1 MDTTQ
6 LRSRFDQLRGRQ
18 LTIESEIEQAT
29 ARIRESKREL
39 RRHEQA
45 REIVKEVGL
54 KTQNQLSFHIGD
66 IASLALE
73 AVFEEPYEL
82 KVEFVERRNKTEC
95 DIYFL
100 RDGERVNPTDASG
113 GGAMDVAAFALRVA
127 SWSMASP
134 RSRNTLILDEPMRFL
149 DKDRQYQASKMIK
162 EISDRLGVQFIIITH
177 ETSLT
182 EAADKVF
189 QVQIKKGKSKVL

>member
-6 LRSRFDQLRGRQ
+6 LRRKFDQQRGRQ
-18 LTIESEIEQAT
+18 STVEAEIEQAT

-82 KVEFVERRNKTEC
+82 KVEFIERRNKTEC

-177 ETSLT
+177 EATLT

-189 QVQIKKGKSKVL
+189 RVHIKKGKTIVT

>member
-6 LRSRFDQLRGRQ
+6 LRRKFDQQRGRQ

-29 ARIRESKREL
+29 ARIRDCKREF

-45 REIVKEVGL
+45 REVVKEVGL

-127 SWSMASP
+127 SWSMTTP

-177 ETSLT
+177 EATLT

-189 QVQIKKGKSKVL
+189 QVQIRNGKSNVS